1 MSNAPDALRQLATRI
16 QQEIF
21 CGGKLELIDQLYEE
35 PLRERVTL
43 LVRTIRSAFPD
54 LQMQIEHLIVEDN
67 KVACR
72 WLAAG
77 TQRDWFYNIP
87 PTEAR
92 CSWSGTSVYVV
103 NEKGV
108 ICTMTSNWDLFGLLQ
123 QLRAVLR

>member
-1 MSNAPDALRQLATRI
+1 VSLSPDALRELATRV

-21 CGGKLELIDQLYEE
+21 CSGKLELIDALYEA
-35 PLRERVTL
+35 PLRERVAL

-54 LQMQIEHLIVEDN
+54 LQMRIEHLIVEDN

-87 PTEAR
+87 PTEAQ
-92 CSWSGTSVYVV
+92 CTWSGTSVYVV
-103 NEKGV
+103 NEHGV
-108 ICTMTSNWDLFGLLQ
+108 IGAMTSNWDLFGLLQ
-123 QLRAVLR
+123 QLRAALR